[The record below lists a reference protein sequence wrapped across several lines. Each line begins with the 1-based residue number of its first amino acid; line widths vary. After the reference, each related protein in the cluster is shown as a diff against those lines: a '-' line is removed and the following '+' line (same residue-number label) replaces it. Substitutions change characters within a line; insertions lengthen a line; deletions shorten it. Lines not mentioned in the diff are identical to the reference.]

1 MKKWLIEVEEALSEA
16 LNAISDGGIPS
27 GNMYMLASIFYSKRQ
42 NMNNTALINEMSDA
56 TDQMV
61 KEDWSYDER
70 SKYQYK
76 FHFVSAYLF
85 CFVVAGKITEMKYDQ
100 IMEFVNGQMDLFTE
114 GYSE

>member
-16 LNAISDGGIPS
+16 LSAIAGGDIPPE
-27 GNMYMLASIFYSKRQ
+27 NMYMLATIFYSQRQ
-42 NMNNTALINEMSDA
+42 NMNNGSLIEEMNEA

-61 KEDWSYDER
+61 KEDLLHDER

-85 CFVVAGKITEMKYDQ
+85 CFVVAGKIDEMKYDQ
-100 IMEFVNGQMDLFTE
+100 IMEYVNAQMDLFTE
-114 GYSE
+114 DYSD